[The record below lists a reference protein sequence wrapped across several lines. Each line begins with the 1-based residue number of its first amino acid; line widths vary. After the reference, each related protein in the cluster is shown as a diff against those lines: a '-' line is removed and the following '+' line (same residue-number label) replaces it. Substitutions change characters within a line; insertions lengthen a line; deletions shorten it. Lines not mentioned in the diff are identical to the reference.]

1 MGRTILAI
9 ILSIILEKHRITLY
23 NCVIVMIVQLKQKT
37 VYSTVTND
45 ACDSQYLTDQIEV
58 MIWFLDKPQQVACV

>member
-58 MIWFLDKPQQVACV
+58 MI

>member
-1 MGRTILAI
+1 
-9 ILSIILEKHRITLY
+9 
-23 NCVIVMIVQLKQKT
+23 MIVQLKQKT